1 MAGGGDT
8 PGDQGGRGRRDEGG
22 GRGRQRRDE
31 VDEVRR
37 ARRSDLDRSVYAR
50 ERARQRRRRQRLE
63 RDAFD
68 PSPPADDEW
77 TLPDRSGLRRIPG
90 GPQPLGDL
98 LDQLLADRRW
108 KERMRSAALFARWE
122 EVVGADLA
130 RHCQPVRLV
139 GGVLVV
145 SASSPSWATQLQ
157 YLTATLKLQVNK
169 ALGEPLVERVEIRV
183 DRA

>member
-1 MAGGGDT
+1 MPAGGEDGAGD
-8 PGDQGGRGRRDEGG
+8 DQSRGRPDEGG
-22 GRGRQRRDE
+22 RNRQRRDE

-50 ERARQRRRRQRLE
+50 ERARQRRRRERLE

-68 PSPPADDEW
+68 PSPPDDDEW
-77 TLPDRSGLRRIPG
+77 TLPDRSGLRRVPG

-108 KERMRSAALFARWE
+108 KGRMRSAAVFARWE

-130 RHCQPVRLV
+130 RHCRPVRLV

-157 YLTATLKLQVNK
+157 YLTASLQLQVNK